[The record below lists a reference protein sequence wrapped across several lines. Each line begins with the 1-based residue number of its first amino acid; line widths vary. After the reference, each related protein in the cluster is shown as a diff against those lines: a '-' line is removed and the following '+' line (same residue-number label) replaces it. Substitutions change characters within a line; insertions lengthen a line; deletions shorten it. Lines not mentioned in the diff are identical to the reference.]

1 MIHEIKPVDA
11 LAMQKNGA
19 VIVDVREPWELAV
32 ASIPNTLNISMNTIP
47 NRLEDLIE
55 LATLKPVL
63 ILCHHGRRSL
73 NVAHF
78 LDTHNIGN
86 IYNITGGCDAWSLD
100 VDIQLPRY

>member
-1 MIHEIKPVDA
+1 MIHEIKPVTA
-11 LAMQKNGA
+11 LAMQNNGA
-19 VIVDVREPWELAV
+19 VIIDVREPWEIAV
-32 ASIPNTLNISMNTIP
+32 ANISNTLNIPMNIIP
-47 NRLEDLIE
+47 DRLDELLE
-55 LATLKPVL
+55 LAKLKPLL

-100 VDIQLPRY
+100 IDIQLPRY